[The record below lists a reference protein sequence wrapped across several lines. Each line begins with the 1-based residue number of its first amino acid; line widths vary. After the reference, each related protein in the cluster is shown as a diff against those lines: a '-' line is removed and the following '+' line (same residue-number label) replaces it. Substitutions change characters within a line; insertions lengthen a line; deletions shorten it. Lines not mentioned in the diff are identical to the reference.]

1 MESTSS
7 QRFVREHDKIGWK
20 NTTANANIGGVQY
33 PFVNKKSRYKV
44 SIFNAF
50 FKNFLQQLYNSS
62 FIFVS

>member
-33 PFVNKKSRYKV
+33 PFVNKKSSDVKDHLALSPKKQYDKQMEIGRAHV
-44 SIFNAF
+44 
-50 FKNFLQQLYNSS
+50 
-62 FIFVS
+62 